1 MAEPIE
7 VLFESWTQVV
17 RRRHVL
23 HGGPLAQ
30 PGKYDWTACM
40 RRRCGLMSNY
50 FDYLLE
56 LLDVPSFLLQCFDA
70 ICWVIVKASDL

>member
-1 MAEPIE
+1 
-7 VLFESWTQVV
+7 
-17 RRRHVL
+17 
-23 HGGPLAQ
+23 
-30 PGKYDWTACM
+30 
-40 RRRCGLMSNY
+40 MSNY